1 MLWKLCDGFEP
12 VLKLLLDV
20 PLNIESVYN
29 RWYIYYNCTAY
40 IEFFKQ
46 ILNITYRNNF
56 KTNLFTKLMG
66 LCCAVEEQTCLFSFV
81 KFKVNSHPVHNWW
94 KTQAHMT
101 KCRVLGIRCIPL
113 NVKNSVLNVWHSQ
126 SNLGY
131 LGCKEFT
138 WAEQELV

>member
-20 PLNIESVYN
+20 RLNIECGYS

-40 IEFFKQ
+40 IEFFKL

-66 LCCAVEEQTCLFSFV
+66 LCCAVEEQTMSSFFCEV
-81 KFKVNSHPVHNWW
+81 KSK
-94 KTQAHMT
+94 
-101 KCRVLGIRCIPL
+101 
-113 NVKNSVLNVWHSQ
+113 
-126 SNLGY
+126 
-131 LGCKEFT
+131 
-138 WAEQELV
+138 